1 VSVLQ
6 GEEGDKVIDEVSVYQ
21 SAAPQATVFI
31 VEDSD
36 RKHGFEIL
44 QLNVFPLS
52 SRPPKV
58 KGNLSYEVPTSI
70 AEFAKEAE

>member
-1 VSVLQ
+1 M
-6 GEEGDKVIDEVSVYQ
+6 
-21 SAAPQATVFI
+21 FI

>member
-1 VSVLQ
+1 M
-6 GEEGDKVIDEVSVYQ
+6 
-21 SAAPQATVFI
+21 FI

-36 RKHGFEIL
+36 RQHGFQIL

-52 SRPPKV
+52 SCPPKV
-58 KGNLSYEVPTSI
+58 KGNLSYEVPTGI